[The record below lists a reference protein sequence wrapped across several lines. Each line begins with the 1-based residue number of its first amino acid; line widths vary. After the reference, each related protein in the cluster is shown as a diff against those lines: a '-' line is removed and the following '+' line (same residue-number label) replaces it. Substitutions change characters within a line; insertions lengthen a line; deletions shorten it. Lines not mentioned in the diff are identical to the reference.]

1 MKIKKILNYSYKQS
15 PRCVLL
21 NGCSESSRES
31 LQIFEV
37 HSISVK
43 IHAAENAEVYL
54 EPCQI
59 FKPLTANP
67 TKWSN
72 ALKQFV
78 GNSQR
83 IA

>member
-1 MKIKKILNYSYKQS
+1 MNYSYKQS

-67 TKWSN
+67 QNGQTHSN
-72 ALKQFV
+72 NLSATANELLECV
-78 GNSQR
+78 
-83 IA
+83 